1 MIAFLTNIAP
11 IALGFVAKLFALKQ
25 HAASENQKLMMEQF
39 AAKDKSINDA
49 RQMAKNESP
58 MAAMNRRV
66 IILVIL
72 GLIIFTQ
79 VAPPLLNLP
88 TVIPTTIEGFNF
100 FGIQSV
106 GTMVGVAVLSIVV
119 AFMVK
124 NAYQLFYSWYVQRF
138 SNFSSQQLSS
148 MLLQISVAFGF
159 MFAFALLQSL
169 LLVT

>member
-1 MIAFLTNIAP
+1 MIGLLTNIAP
-11 IALGFVAKLFALKQ
+11 IALGFVAKLFAIKQ
-25 HAASENQKLMMEQF
+25 HAATENQKLMMEQF

-100 FGIQSV
+100 FGIQFVPEVVEYVTIQSGSV
-106 GTMVGVAVLSIVV
+106 
-119 AFMVK
+119 VK
-124 NAYQLFYSWYVQRF
+124 FDEVFQWAAMIIEFYFGAQLAKKS
-138 SNFSSQQLSS
+138 
-148 MLLQISVAFGF
+148 
-159 MFAFALLQSL
+159 
-169 LLVT
+169 